1 MSKSVLPVVLGVIP
15 ARYGSTRFEGKVV
28 APLAGKPVVVHVY
41 ERALRASLVSRAIIA
56 TEDERV
62 REAVAPFGVE
72 IAMTRADHPSG
83 TDRIAEVVANTD
95 AEIIVNIQ
103 GDEPLIDP
111 RVIDATIQPL
121 LDDPAVPMSTA
132 RCRIPD
138 QESVDNPNVVK
149 VVCDARGRA
158 LYFSRW
164 PIPYVRGEKPKAAFG
179 CYWQHIGLYV
189 YRRDFLL
196 EYARM
201 APTPLELL
209 EKLEQLR
216 ALENGYTIA
225 VVDTEY
231 VSVGVDTPEDLK
243 RVEELLEQEQ
253 GENSIN
259 A

>member
-1 MSKSVLPVVLGVIP
+1 MPESVSPVVLGVIP
-15 ARYGSTRFEGKVV
+15 ARYSSTRFKGKVI
-28 APLAGKPVVVHVY
+28 APLAGKPLVVHVY
-41 ERALRASLVSRAIIA
+41 ERALQARYVSKAIIA
-56 TEDERV
+56 TDDERV
-62 REAVAPFGVE
+62 CEAVRPFGTDVV
-72 IAMTRADHPSG
+72 MTRPDHPSG
-83 TDRIAEVVANTD
+83 TDRIAEAVSDLD
-95 AEIIVNIQ
+95 ADIIVNIQ

-121 LDDPAVPMSTA
+121 LDDPEIPMSTA
-132 RCRIPD
+132 RCLIPD

-164 PIPYVRGEKPKAAFG
+164 PLPYVRGETPSAAFG

-196 EYARM
+196 EYACM
-201 APTPLELL
+201 APTPLEQL
-209 EKLEQLR
+209 ESLEQLR
-216 ALENGYTIA
+216 ALENGYPIA

-231 VSVGVDTPEDLK
+231 VSVGVDTREDLK
-243 RVEELLEQEQ
+243 RVEELLKQET
-253 GENSIN
+253 GENRIN